1 MEHQKHTKLVKSNRG
16 FFSKNEISLLGT
28 NCNEIKK
35 AAKGLADFL
44 KNSWDIIYVD
54 ADHLNSNEKIN
65 SISSFSGVFTDKI
78 NFSEF
83 HLFKFNHKTLKNSFY
98 DTASLTIVN
107 GNHNKAKKQI
117 VIIDSSKESSLK
129 KRREDLT
136 DVIALIAENSNYPKY
151 IRECIPNCDD
161 IPFFSFNNYKGLSL
175 LIDNLLKN
183 NIPPIQGLIL
193 AGGYSSRMGNDKF
206 KLVYHGKPQHEH
218 LLELLNPFCEYV
230 TVSCREEQ
238 SENIQNP
245 IIDKFIG
252 LGPMGGI
259 LTAFQSNP
267 NVAWLT
273 VACDIPLLDFNS
285 IEILVNS
292 RNPNKLA
299 TCYYN
304 SKTNFPEPL
313 ITIWEPKAYPILLEY
328 MSQGYS
334 CPRKVLINNDIEMVH
349 LENESI
355 LMNVN
360 KKEEMKSAVDYISK
374 NQ

>member
-1 MEHQKHTKLVKSNRG
+1 MEHQKHTNLVKSNRG
-16 FFSKNEISLLGT
+16 FFSKNEISFLGT

-35 AAKGLADFL
+35 AAKILSGFL

-54 ADHLNSNEKIN
+54 ADHLSSDDEIK

-83 HLFKFNHKTLKNSFY
+83 HLFKFNHNTLKNSFY
-98 DTASLTIVN
+98 DTASLTIIN
-107 GNHNKAKKQI
+107 GNHNKGKKQI

-136 DVIALIAENSNYPKY
+136 DVIALIGVNSNYPKY
-151 IRECIPNCDD
+151 IKECIPNYDD
-161 IPFFSFNNYKGLSL
+161 IPFFSSNNYKELSL

-183 NIPPIQGLIL
+183 NIPSMQGLIL
-193 AGGYSSRMGNDKF
+193 AGGYSSRMGNDKS
-206 KLVYHGKPQHEH
+206 KLVYHGKPQQEY
-218 LLELLNPFCEYV
+218 LLDLLNPFCEYV
-230 TVSCREEQ
+230 AVSCREEQ
-238 SENIQNP
+238 SKNILNP
-245 IIDKFIG
+245 IFDKFIG

-273 VACDIPLLDFNS
+273 VACDIPLLDINS
-285 IEILVNS
+285 IKILVNS

-299 TCYYN
+299 TCFYN

-334 CPRKVLINNDIEMVH
+334 CPRKVLINNDIEMVN

-360 KKEEMKSAVDYISK
+360 KKEEMLVALDYISK
-374 NQ
+374 K